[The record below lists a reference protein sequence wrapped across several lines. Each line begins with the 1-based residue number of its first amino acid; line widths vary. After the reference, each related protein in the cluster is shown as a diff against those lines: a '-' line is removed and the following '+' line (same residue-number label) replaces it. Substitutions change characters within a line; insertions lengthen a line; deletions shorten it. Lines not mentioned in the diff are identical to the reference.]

1 MINTQTMDVKLKDF
15 GMSESVDIEGHNAK
29 EDVLYIGVLLFHL
42 IVGPLE
48 YDRGT
53 LTGLWREDII
63 AYVQANGAVLSQ
75 EGIEMLISMLDPNYA
90 LHPSVE
96 GLKESLYF
104 KVQTRTSGRRRLRI
118 GH

>member
-1 MINTQTMDVKLKDF
+1 VKLKDF
-15 GMSESVDIEGHNAK
+15 GMSESVNIEGHNAK
-29 EDVLYIGVLLFHL
+29 EDVLYIGVMLFHL

-75 EGIEMLISMLDPNYA
+75 EGIEMLIYA
-90 LHPSVE
+90 GSKLCAAPE
-96 GLKESLYF
+96 
-104 KVQTRTSGRRRLRI
+104 RRRLERELVL
-118 GH
+118 